1 MIDPR
6 RTVTAVTLFSLMA
19 LVLISFDFTDRGP
32 HFTANEA
39 SAKTDRLGIYDL
51 SRGRILTKVVGHIR
65 SHYVDP
71 ERVKPRTMV
80 VEALTAIQQ
89 ATPEV
94 IVGFDSSKPEATQSV
109 EITVGA
115 VKESFR
121 LDRVRDLYELNWK
134 MMDIF
139 GFLQRHLP
147 PATQFEQIE
156 YAAVNGALETL
167 DPHSVLVEP

>member
-6 RTVTAVTLFSLMA
+6 RYLTAATLFTLMA
-19 LVLISFDFTDRGP
+19 VAMLSFDFSDRG
-32 HFTANEA
+32 ANFA
-39 SAKTDRLGIYDL
+39 TNKAAAKTDRLGIYDL

-80 VEALTAIQQ
+80 VKALTAIQQ

-94 IVGFDSSKPEATQSV
+94 IVAFDSPRPEAV
-109 EITVGA
+109 KHVDMTVGK
-115 VKESFR
+115 VEERFR

-134 MMDIF
+134 LMDIF
-139 GFLQRHLP
+139 TFLQRHLP
-147 PATQFEQIE
+147 PATQFEDIE
-156 YAAVNGALETL
+156 YAAVNGT
-167 DPHSVLVEP
+167 SIFFGR